1 MMRPGLQEMLAAA
14 QAGLFDAV
22 LTESI
27 DRLSRD
33 QEDIAYM
40 HKRFRHRGLRIITL
54 REDEISELHVG
65 LKGTMSALYIKDL
78 ARRTH
83 RGLQQKALQGESAG
97 GKAYGYGIEVKHDA
111 KGNRGGGIRSINLF
125 EAGIVNRI
133 GAAGAW
139 RRSRRRNTAALA
151 RATGAHAPTASRSA
165 SASLNKRSSA
175 R

>member
-83 RGLQQKALQGESAG
+83 RGLQQRKE
-97 GKAYGYGIEVKHDA
+97 
-111 KGNRGGGIRSINLF
+111 
-125 EAGIVNRI
+125 
-133 GAAGAW
+133 
-139 RRSRRRNTAALA
+139 TLA
-151 RATGAHAPTASRSA
+151 
-165 SASLNKRSSA
+165 ASLAEKHEAPVFIHPNMAQRYHTSCSGLLNRLTCRNCARKPPRSCVS
-175 R
+175 